1 MDFSKILE
9 YIVDRLKE
17 RATWNSLSVA
27 ATGMGIAVKPDQWQA
42 IMTIGMGVAGI
53 VTAFLP
59 PHIQEKTIIP
69 ASPEAPTTPLAQSM
83 ADKVASGQTETI
95 ETKVDK

>member
-1 MDFSKILE
+1 MNFTAILQ

-27 ATGMGIAVKPDQWQA
+27 VTGLGIAIKPNQWQA
-42 IMTIGMGVAGI
+42 IMTIGMGIAGL

-59 PHIQEKTIIP
+59 PNIQEKNIIP
-69 ASPEAPTTPLAQSM
+69 AAPTAPTTPLAQSL
-83 ADKVASGQTETI
+83 ADKVASGQTDPGA
-95 ETKVDK
+95 KQ